1 MQTVDLRCPRFSWA
15 LLARLTYEQARDR
28 SVDGEYIEFACG
40 ACKQQLRK
48 RGLIVGLVLH
58 HFSLT
63 GEFIET
69 LHQA

>member
-1 MQTVDLRCPRFSWA
+1 M
-15 LLARLTYEQARDR
+15 LAKLTYEEASAR

-48 RGLIVGLVLH
+48 HGGLIVGLVLH
-58 HFSLT
+58 RFSLS

-69 LHQA
+69 VHEAVN